1 MLAHAVY
8 EGTGSVRE
16 ARRTENT
23 VNPSSALVNRIW
35 RLCTLLRKDG
45 VSYQQYVNE
54 ITYLIFLKM
63 MKSRG
68 LEQRLPPECRWDRL
82 LQAGEHLLE
91 VYRDIL
97 QTLRTAREAEGG
109 LAIVF
114 TDATTIVRDQNN
126 LKLLIDAIDE
136 LPWYEHGRD
145 NFGDIY
151 EGILERNAEESKRGA
166 GQYFTPRVV
175 VDAIVSAMRP
185 APGEVVQDPAAGT
198 GGFLI
203 GADDYIRAEAAR
215 RERPAPAATTFVA
228 METVTDTFRLLLMNL
243 ALHEVDTA
251 RVFLG
256 DTLSADHL
264 KLGQADLILSNP
276 PFGPAGGRPTRG
288 DLEFTASVSNF
299 QLPFVEHC
307 LRALKPGG
315 RAAIVVPDNVLFEAG
330 RARDLR
336 RHMLDV
342 FDLHTILRLPGGI
355 FYAAGVKTNVLFLH
369 NSGRPGTK
377 STWIYD
383 LRTRMPTFGR
393 STPLGEDALAEFLA
407 FFGTRSDGT
416 DRAELEPQGAG
427 LRYRAFRR
435 AEIAEA
441 DDSLDMAWLKESS
454 SSPADD
460 LTHRAEMAPAI
471 SRHLRFA
478 TAAFDE
484 VISQLAE
491 SGGDTA

>member
-1 MLAHAVY
+1 
-8 EGTGSVRE
+8 
-16 ARRTENT
+16 

-63 MKSRG
+63 MKARG
-68 LEQRLPPECRWDRL
+68 LEQRMPPECRWDRL
-82 LQAGEHLLE
+82 LEAGDDLLD

-97 QTLRTAREAEGG
+97 RALRTSRRGEGS

-114 TDATTIVRDQNN
+114 ADANTIVRDQNN
-126 LKLLIDAIDE
+126 LKSLIDAIDE

-166 GQYFTPRVV
+166 GQYFTPRVI

-185 APGEVVQDPAAGT
+185 ARGETIQDPAAGT

-203 GADDYIRAEAAR
+203 AADDYIRSNAQLNAASAS
-215 RERPAPAATTFVA
+215 RPVTFVA
-228 METVTDTFRLLLMNL
+228 MENVTDTYRLLVMNL
-243 ALHEVDTA
+243 SLHEIETSHVL
-251 RVFLG
+251 LG
-256 DTLSADHL
+256 DTLSGDHL
-264 KLGQADLILSNP
+264 KLLQADLILSNP
-276 PFGPAGGRPTRG
+276 PFGPAGGRPTRN
-288 DLEFTASVSNF
+288 DLEFTGAVSNF

-336 RHMLDV
+336 RHMLDE
-342 FDLHTILRLPGGI
+342 FHLHTILRLPGGI
-355 FYAAGVKTNVLFLH
+355 FYAAGVKTNVLFVQH
-369 NSGRPGTK
+369 SGTPSTK
-377 STWIYD
+377 ATWVYD

-393 STPLGEDALAEFLA
+393 STPLRDEVLEDFLT
-407 FFGTRSDGT
+407 FYGKRSDGSDREKLDLKT
-416 DRAELEPQGAG
+416 DGA
-427 LRYRAFRR
+427 RYRAFAR
-435 AEIAEA
+435 AEIADGE
-441 DDSLDMAWLKESS
+441 DSLDLVWLKEASLT
-454 SSPADD
+454 PEDD
-460 LTHRAEMAPAI
+460 LTDPGDIAQAI
-471 SRHLRFA
+471 LRHLKSA
-478 TAAFDE
+478 IAAFDD
-484 VISQLAE
+484 VAGQL
-491 SGGDTA
+491 SGQERP